1 MDPQHWFFEGGKYFY
16 FPLLITMS
24 CVFQRETGSDLGYD
38 GISRPVSFLNLVA
51 RVALAALAN
60 DVTTLTAALAAPE
73 LSILDLEPG
82 RRSRYAQAIIHAVR
96 SSAAA
101 GAATLPSHTQLQELV
116 DDVNAELNE
125 DLRRLEAGLEKTR
138 VI

>member
-1 MDPQHWFFEGGKYFY
+1 M
-16 FPLLITMS
+16 TMS

-51 RVALAALAN
+51 RVGLAARAN
-60 DVTTLTAALAAPE
+60 DVTALTSALAAPE

-82 RRSRYAQAIIHAVR
+82 RRSRYAQAIIRAVR
-96 SSAAA
+96 NSSA
-101 GAATLPSHTQLQELV
+101 GAALPSHTQLQELV

-125 DLRRLEAGLEKTR
+125 DLRRLEAGLERTR
-138 VI
+138 V

>member
-1 MDPQHWFFEGGKYFY
+1 
-16 FPLLITMS
+16 MS

-51 RVALAALAN
+51 RVGLAARAN
-60 DVTTLTAALAAPE
+60 DVTTLTSALAAPE

-96 SSAAA
+96 RSAA
-101 GAATLPSHTQLQELV
+101 GAAALPSHTQLQELV

-125 DLRRLEAGLEKTR
+125 DLRRLEAGLE
-138 VI
+138 

>member
-1 MDPQHWFFEGGKYFY
+1 MLRNEKAQAV
-16 FPLLITMS
+16 L
-24 CVFQRETGSDLGYD
+24 
-38 GISRPVSFLNLVA
+38 
-51 RVALAALAN
+51 
-60 DVTTLTAALAAPE
+60 AALAAPE

-96 SSAAA
+96 SSSAA
-101 GAATLPSHTQLQELV
+101 GAAALPSHTQLQELV

-138 VI
+138 VKKKKQPSGVFLFFWGFLFFVCFYFFFIYLPRRERDFR

>member
-1 MDPQHWFFEGGKYFY
+1 VG
-16 FPLLITMS
+16 
-24 CVFQRETGSDLGYD
+24 
-38 GISRPVSFLNLVA
+38 
-51 RVALAALAN
+51 LAARAN
-60 DVTTLTAALAAPE
+60 DVTTLASALAAPE

-96 SSAAA
+96 SSSAA
-101 GAATLPSHTQLQELV
+101 LPSHTQLQELV

-138 VI
+138 VFFWIFYIYLPRRESFRVLSVSRILLGASRLKIIITHNN

>member
-1 MDPQHWFFEGGKYFY
+1 
-16 FPLLITMS
+16 MS